1 MGKMSEIALKVLGDR
16 NLLGLIAKKILAI
29 ENFGSH
35 FEGVVPLKALNA
47 LSLVC
52 ARTRFLLSTHPDL
65 ACAKRVRE
73 TAFLCPHQT
82 REQSAFIERKTLY
95 ELGPDGVPR
104 RLTQQYEF
112 DTQCAWCD
120 GIGPEFGISREVV
133 GMMQNST
140 PSIGCRNYQLYEYAC
155 CVEGNFAVASFY
167 LAKSFPLRV
176 SNSNQMA
183 SHLSLGHVDLFQSC
197 YAQRVIYCP
206 ILCLDSSCVEDAL
219 FSGDAKLLRHFLSC
233 CTYPHAIADDIAGYL
248 ERAGMTM
255 RTSDPPDW
263 NTAKQRHA
271 SRILKRE
278 TMHPWIV
285 PGYYNTEPRDRV
297 QWQHGV
303 RARLFWA
310 NAAAQLAIMDEFV
323 KATPLLR
330 NELRYQGSV
339 IFSAA
344 ITMAMLHRRFVREI
358 LVDLCVVKYR
368 WFDAGEIAQEL
379 DNLMLTRA
387 KLPDDFAFL
396 QECFLIVSD
405 LAKVAAAGTD
415 DGECAP
421 RETKRARLDFPE

>member
-1 MGKMSEIALKVLGDR
+1 MSEIALKVLGDR

-35 FEGVVPLKALNA
+35 FEGVVPLKTLNA
-47 LSLVC
+47 LSRVC

-82 REQSAFIERKTLY
+82 REKCQPYACSRALY
-95 ELGPDGVPR
+95 ELGNDGSPR
-104 RLTQQYEF
+104 RMP
-112 DTQCAWCD
+112 DCACGNQCPWCA
-120 GIGPEFGISREVV
+120 GLGPEFGISREFI
-133 GMMQNST
+133 GLMQNST

-155 CVEGNFAVASFY
+155 RVEGNFAVASFY
-167 LAKSFPLRV
+167 LAKSFPVRV
-176 SNSNQMA
+176 SDSNQMG

-197 YAQRVIYCP
+197 YAQRVIYCTN
-206 ILCLDSSCVEDAL
+206 LVLDPLSSYVGDAL
-219 FSGDAKLLRHFLSC
+219 FSGDGALLRNILSAC
-233 CTYPHAIADDIAGYL
+233 LHSHEIAYDIAGYL
-248 ERAGMTM
+248 EHAGMSM

-263 NTAKQRHA
+263 NTAKQRRA

-278 TMHPWIV
+278 TMHPWVV
-285 PGYYNTEPRDRV
+285 PGYHNTEPRDRV
-297 QWQHGV
+297 QWQRGI

-310 NAAAQLAIMDEFV
+310 NAVIQLAVMDEFV
-323 KATPLLR
+323 KAKPLLR
-330 NELRYQGSV
+330 DELRSQGSV
-339 IFSAA
+339 IFSEAA
-344 ITMAMLHRRFVREI
+344 TMAMLHRRFVREI

-379 DNLMLTRA
+379 DNLILTRA
-387 KLPDDFAFL
+387 KTPDDLAFL

-421 RETKRARLDFPE
+421 RETKHARLDFPE